1 MAEMQLVFPVSGLGS
16 GQRAVIRRDPAPAG
30 NLPVILAPGGLP
42 GPRAGQI
49 LADGEGRDLLR
60 LLGQVWLPGADGA
73 LRACRMAEAVAD
85 GVPAGPVEARTLCR
99 GRSLAWVTLSDK
111 GAAGEREDTAGP
123 LIAELASDAMVL
135 SLVAGHL
142 LPDEEPALRALLVK
156 LALED
161 GYDLIVTTGGTGLG
175 PRDVT
180 PEATCAVIEKRL
192 PGFER
197 AMTAVGLA
205 KTPHAMISRAV
216 AGTLGR
222 SIVLNLPGSPKAV
235 REGLA
240 AVLPALPHALDKLAG
255 DPADCARA

>member
-1 MAEMQLVFPVSGLGS
+1 MTVTELVFPVSGLRG

-30 NLPVILAPGGLP
+30 ELPVVLAPEGLP

-60 LLGQVWLPGADGA
+60 LLGQAWLPGADGA
-73 LRACRMAEAVAD
+73 LRACRMAEVVAGNVPGGVGEVQAVS
-85 GVPAGPVEARTLCR
+85 R

-111 GAAGEREDTAGP
+111 GAAGQRQDTAGP
-123 LIAELASDAMVL
+123 LIAELAADAMDL

-142 LPDEEPALRALLVK
+142 LPDEEPALRALIMQ
-156 LALED
+156 LALQD

-255 DPADCARA
+255 DPADCARS